1 MPSNTSAWLR
11 WAGVLCSA
19 VVFGSSPA
27 VASQDTAVP
36 PPQPSEVVDEPLVLF
51 NFKGQTWDQV
61 LDYFSRTTAMP
72 IVRDA
77 PIPTGT
83 VDYINPKPYPLSEAL
98 ETLNL
103 LLQTQGM
110 VLRQEDGRLIL
121 ENLESIRRENIPT
134 FLNDLPEDISGD
146 QVVTII
152 LPLVNA
158 ESAGVADQLQEMV
171 ASFGLL
177 LALPD
182 QNSVLL
188 IDTAA
193 NVRRIKKVIDE
204 LDRED
209 LENVVEHIPLRYA
222 EAAELLPIL
231 TSLMSERVVEMVT
244 KGKQQVRVE
253 KDRMPAGFNIT
264 ADPRTNAIIGRGNRS
279 RLERLRAAITML
291 DGPDLGAG
299 SGMQTIQLNQLTPAE
314 AKGQLDQL
322 YAGIPAAK
330 RPTFVLL
337 NATNQITIV
346 GNPQLLQQGARFL
359 ADQDGSGI
367 AGTTSSFGTAVKV
380 LTLEHLPADRAIQIV
395 QAVLTPRQKA
405 QVRMVTVPGGKQLLV
420 AGPMHEIEFVET
432 TLKAVDSDADTSRI
446 VRYLE
451 VNAPDP
457 TLAIERATLIH
468 ETAAGGDPALEV
480 STTFDPT
487 ERRLVL
493 TGSPDGIAS
502 FESALKAAEA
512 SIEPTR
518 VVRRYALTFV
528 EPSDMAKSLDLIAER
543 MLVSDDSQ
551 PYVKPE
557 FQGIDELDTLVV
569 VAMPSQL
576 DAIEAMTK
584 ELDVDSLVEEP
595 PLRLVQLFASDVKK
609 VAEMLLRRY
618 DMRTAEQRRL
628 QPVRIDTDEAT
639 NTLMVTAPDAI
650 FKEISEFVETLNR
663 NSEDQADRETLIFP
677 LKLARA
683 SDLASALSTLYPE
696 PPMPLDTRGRPLPH
710 LQKPREVFV
719 SADPG
724 TNTLI
729 IEAPA
734 ERKASFE
741 LLVEQLDRVELP
753 PQAQLRTWTI
763 ASGDGKAIVK
773 TIELLAATGVLSEA
787 NTDGGKAV
795 DVTAQYDEKSRTL
808 IVAGDATTF
817 VKVDEILE
825 SLGNGARLPTTSMR
839 VFHLRVARAEPLG
852 KMLDSIIKTRVQEMV
867 PGASDDGV
875 LDRLVQV
882 TVDRTT
888 NTIIL
893 TAPEAVL
900 SLAEEVVKALD
911 ETANVVGEATVQVL
925 PVRHAD
931 AADVAASLSDLF
943 KETTDGE
950 EPPVIRVNGSS
961 NALLIRATPEQFAA
975 IQSVAKGLDAAA
987 ANVARELRTIS
998 IDPSRGRAEAIAQM
1012 LERMLDKPGD
1022 DRVRIVPLEEL
1033 LKASTTERVK
1043 EPKEPKK
1050 VSLHGVRAAIATLFM
1065 AAVHEPADEDD
1076 PAEILVAIDPETNSL
1091 VVLGS
1096 PRQLAQFAALAEQA
1110 QAELPQEGSIVRV
1123 VELPTSINAASI
1135 AQLVNQTLKMLVPA
1149 GGKRADVANRS
1160 SIVADPQG
1168 QSLVITCRA
1177 SDFKIIS
1184 EIIAA
1189 AATPRRRDGMTIRVY
1204 RLRDISASRLA
1215 AGLQGLLSRAGSK
1228 QYRELALTLDADGTE
1243 TTAIFDPRSVA
1254 VVPDVE
1260 SNALLVLAPSKAM
1273 DFVDRFV
1280 AMAEEGASGEQTTL
1294 RLFALEHA
1302 RATDLK
1308 RTLSEIF
1315 LVRARN
1321 RSTYEA
1327 TGNVEPAFAVDARSN
1342 TLLVTAAAEELAEV
1356 ETLLV
1361 DLDTPTPANERR
1373 TVRHYRLAGVDVEAV
1388 RRVIEDAMDAESSQ
1402 NTWWG
1407 RSRSSVK
1414 GKVSVTADSLSSTL
1428 LVVGNEKQQADAK
1441 AIIESLGTSIAGVN
1455 AQVEVIPIEF
1465 TDASTAARAV
1475 ERFLQS
1481 RSLFGGSSENVVITA
1496 ISTAG
1501 VILVSGSA
1509 EDIATVKELIEKID
1523 RPDLGREREIELIA
1537 IERGEAQTIARL
1549 VGEQFSRRGGEG
1561 VLITADVR
1569 TNSLLIN
1576 APISLLPQ
1584 VKALVRKLDA
1594 PDDTIESVI
1603 RTYTL
1608 ASANA
1613 VEAVRVLRETL
1624 RLDRNGRTDGISI
1637 VLEGAPEGTPPV
1649 EVRATII
1656 ADVRSNSLV
1665 VTATKESLP
1674 VIESIIKRLEEAP
1687 AVSPIEYRV
1696 VTLEHAPAADLSWT
1710 LQSLLRSRG
1719 ADWGGVGIDYN
1730 RLENQLI
1737 IGATSDQFD
1746 VIDDILGELDVPTA
1760 HARRTD
1766 FIALKFAEAGQLR
1779 SALDNFYGPF
1789 AAEADTPG
1797 KQNVRII
1804 ADEATNSLV
1813 VTAPEA
1819 EWPGILALVTQLDS
1833 AEYDSSLQLQVMP
1846 LVYADAK
1853 SVARAINDA
1862 FQSAVAKGR
1871 GNTNGRRA
1879 STDRGDPR
1887 DERGDRR
1894 GDDATV
1900 LIQSEEWVSASA
1912 EQQTNSLIISANRKN
1927 MMKIESIVKQ
1937 LDVPEFAKLPPPRL
1951 IPVGAGDPIAL
1962 AESLR
1967 SMYVIDERVR
1977 GGMAIRIIGDQAA
1990 NAIIVRA
1997 DDEDFAQIAVLA
2009 EALQQTAK
2017 TNGLSVRVLPLSD
2030 APAARVAEALR
2041 SAFATKAKHEGVP
2054 LGIQID
2060 PSANALVIASTR
2072 PMFDEIELVV
2082 AEMDRLAPAAGK
2094 GIYLIELENIP
2105 AAAAEQTVRQLGLDR
2120 PQPAGSS
2127 SRIVIE
2133 PIKITRMSG
2142 RNALLIVA
2150 NPADEETIIGIFKS
2164 IDTPSGNNAT
2174 NVRVISLEHARA
2186 QAVAAMVRQ
2195 LLNTADQGSTNAL
2208 ARAVQEQIR
2217 RLNVWQGDNVE
2228 PFVLDLT
2235 TPIQVVPDVGSNAII
2250 VTSTEANTR
2259 ALVEIVRLF
2268 DHLPM
2273 TEAVTIQL
2281 FPLENMAASRFVTL
2295 VNQLFARGRSL
2306 ATIDGTNVP
2315 GMPEGIVGPAL
2326 LEKIVLTIDD
2336 RTNTVI
2342 AAGKE
2347 SAVALVEVLKNRLD
2361 LEIGVGWVE
2370 PKIIEL
2376 QYADPIELAAVLE
2389 EILVKGSTDLPG
2401 ASPMQAQVARLR
2413 TLRSNTG
2420 PSVESDVFVPL
2431 SRLVIVPQEQLN
2443 ALVVVGSAPNVELI
2457 EELVAMLDIEAAA
2470 PSALARI
2477 YPVEHGSAER
2487 LATLIMQLFQQQF
2500 RSKLIREE
2508 DLLTAIPDARTNA
2521 LIVSTSARSFVV
2533 FEELL
2538 NRLDTE
2544 VPVDYREIKVLEL
2557 ATASAAR
2564 LGPMIQ
2570 KLMDARLER
2579 LRKVQPETADL
2590 ERAMILPD
2598 TRANALVVAAGEDS
2612 FEVIKRLVA
2621 DLDLGSVGE
2630 ADEIHVIPVTKG
2642 GLDRVAET
2650 ITKVMD
2656 RRYAELPNEV
2666 ARRTRPL
2673 VMTDPRTSSLLVA
2686 AAEEDLRAIEMLV
2699 ERLATTPSNPS
2710 ISIDVIT
2717 LETASAK
2724 DLAPRV
2730 ESLMRDRAQSL
2741 GDARTDADRV
2751 SVEVDEASNSLVVAA
2766 SEENQDVVRE
2776 LVALLVEAEHQRTGD
2791 QIFEIIPVARN
2802 RARDLVSLIDD
2813 LYADQERSRRGDHA
2827 VRVSA
2832 DNRINA
2838 ILASGSPSDIRAI
2851 QNLVDRLD
2859 GERPGTVVEVR
2870 YVPLASA
2877 NVLETVSLIENVLN
2891 GSSSRGGRNQIGTVL
2906 RYLQEIEGDEH
2917 VEVEVSSAI
2926 RESISLSPDVRTNT
2940 VIVTAPKE
2948 SMQLIVRMIE
2958 DLDQSSTGS
2967 KKIEV
2972 FKLVNADARAM
2983 AALLTDLFQ
2992 LRQQGNLY
3000 VLKPREDVSGGDG
3013 GGGEALVPGEG
3024 GLFNTDLTLVPDER
3038 QALSVTVD
3046 SRTNSL
3052 IVSGTPKYLELVSEV
3067 ILDLDAV
3074 ESNIRDTYVYQLRNA
3089 QAIDIAEVVSTFVA
3103 EDQRKFI
3110 QTLGDDQL
3118 PSAARLLEREVTI
3131 VGDAKSNS
3139 ILVNASPQYMEQ
3151 VKAMIGE
3158 LDIDPP
3164 QVVIE
3169 VLLAEITLSN
3179 EDDWGLTLNG
3189 DVGRLPLSAGF
3200 QFSSIDVIAGNPVVG
3215 SFSIGKQDLNLVL
3228 AAMQAQGRVQILSN
3242 PSITVANNE
3251 DGRIQVGQTIR
3262 VPNSLATFDTG
3273 AQTSSVTEVDIGTI
3287 LEVRPSINPDGFV
3300 RLRIRPELS
3309 RLEKTELKISE
3320 TFSSPIITK
3329 RTATTTVTVKSGE
3342 TIVIGGL
3349 IQEILERTDKKIP
3362 FLGDIPWLG
3371 ELFKSHVESVVRR
3384 EVLIVLTPHV
3394 ITTPGNRD
3402 ISERSRK
3409 AIDEL
3414 PLPKAIREELEDG
3427 SMRGSDGMLDDDFE
3441 SELGEKK

>member
-1 MPSNTSAWLR
+1 MPITNSAWLR
-11 WAGVLCSA
+11 WAGVWCVTLTFAS
-19 VVFGSSPA
+19 FPT
-27 VASQDTAVP
+27 VAGQDAAVP
-36 PPQPSEVVDEPLVLF
+36 PTQVGEVEEPKVLF
-51 NFKGQTWDQV
+51 NFKGQSWDQV
-61 LDYFSRTTAMP
+61 LDYFSRTTGMP

-77 PIPTGT
+77 PIPAGT
-83 VDYINPKPYPLSEAL
+83 VDYINPTPYPLAEAL

-103 LLQTQGM
+103 LLQTQGV
-110 VLRQEDGRLIL
+110 VLRQDDGRLIL
-121 ENLESIRRENIPT
+121 ESLESIRRENIPT
-134 FLNDLPEDISGD
+134 FLNDLPADVSGD

-158 ESAGVADQLQEMV
+158 ECAGVAEKLKDMV

-209 LENVVEHIPLRYA
+209 LENVVEHMPLRYA

-244 KGKQQVRVE
+244 QGKKQVRVE

-264 ADPRTNAIIGRGNRS
+264 ADPRTNAIIGRGKRS

-299 SGMQTIQLNQLTPAE
+299 SGMQTIQLNQMTPAE
-314 AKGQLDQL
+314 AQGQLNQL
-322 YAGIPAAK
+322 FAGIPAAK
-330 RPTFVLL
+330 RPTSVLL

-359 ADQDGSGI
+359 ADQDGGGS
-367 AGTTSSFGTAVKV
+367 AGNTSSFGTAVKV
-380 LTLEHLPADRAIQIV
+380 LTLEHLPADRAIQII
-395 QAVLTPRQKA
+395 QAVFTPRQRA
-405 QVRMVTVPGGKQLLV
+405 QIRMVTAPGGKQLLV
-420 AGPMHEIEFVET
+420 AGPQHEIDFVEN
-432 TLKAVDSDADTSRI
+432 TLKVVDSDADTSRM

-457 TLAIERATLIH
+457 MLAIDRATLIH
-468 ETAAGGDPALEV
+468 ETGAGGDPGLLV
-480 STTFDPT
+480 TTSFDAA

-502 FESALKAAEA
+502 FELALKAAEA

-518 VVRRYALTFV
+518 VVRRYSLAFV
-528 EPSDMAKSLDLIAER
+528 EPSDMAKSLELIAER

-569 VAMPSQL
+569 VAMPAQV

-584 ELDVDSLVEEP
+584 KLDVDSLVEEP

-609 VAEMLLRRY
+609 VAQMLLRRY
-618 DMRTAEQRRL
+618 DMRAAEQRRL

-753 PQAQLRTWTI
+753 PQAQLRTWAI

-773 TIELLAATGVLSEA
+773 TIELLATTGVLSEA
-787 NTDGGKAV
+787 RTDGGKTV

-817 VKVDEILE
+817 AKVDEILE

-839 VFHLRVARAEPLG
+839 VFHLSVARAEPLG
-852 KMLDSIIKTRVQEMV
+852 EMLDSIIKTRVQETV

-882 TVDRTT
+882 TVDRKT

-893 TAPEAVL
+893 TAPEEVL
-900 SLAEEVVKALD
+900 TLADQVVKALD
-911 ETANVVGEATVQVL
+911 ETASVLGEAKVHVL

-931 AADVAASLSDLF
+931 ATDVAASLSDLF
-943 KETTDGE
+943 METADGE

-961 NALLIRATPEQFAA
+961 NALLIRATPEQFVA
-975 IQSVAKGLDAAA
+975 IESVAKGLDAAA

-998 IDPSRGRAEAIAQM
+998 IDPNRGRAEAIAQM
-1012 LERMLDKPGD
+1012 LEQMLDKPGD
-1022 DRVRIVPLEEL
+1022 DRVRIVPLEDL
-1033 LKASTTERVK
+1033 LKETTKDRE
-1043 EPKEPKK
+1043 EEPKK
-1050 VSLHGVRAAIATLFM
+1050 VSFYGVPATI
-1065 AAVHEPADEDD
+1065 AAVCMTSLGGQAEEDD

-1091 VVLGS
+1091 VVLGT
-1096 PRQLAQFAALAEQA
+1096 PRQLAQFAELAAQA
-1110 QAELPQEGSIVRV
+1110 QAQLPQEGSIVRV
-1123 VELPTSINAASI
+1123 VELPESIDATAI
-1135 AQLVNQTLKMLVPA
+1135 AQLVNQTLEMLVPA
-1149 GGKRADVANRS
+1149 GGNRADVSRRS
-1160 SIVADPQG
+1160 SIVADRQG
-1168 QSLVITCRA
+1168 QSLLITCRA
-1177 SDFKIIS
+1177 SDFTIIS

-1189 AATPRRRDGMTIRVY
+1189 AATPRRLDGVTIRAF
-1204 RLRDISASRLA
+1204 RLREVSASRIA
-1215 AGLQGLLSRAGSK
+1215 AGLQALLSRAGSK
-1228 QYRELALTLDADGTE
+1228 QYRELAVTIDADGIE
-1243 TTAIFDPRSVA
+1243 TTAIFDPRRVA
-1254 VVPDVE
+1254 VVPDME
-1260 SNALLVLAPSKAM
+1260 SNTLLVLAPSKAM
-1273 DFVDRFV
+1273 GFVDRFV

-1294 RLFALEHA
+1294 RLFTLEHA
-1302 RATDLK
+1302 RAEDLK
-1308 RTLSEIF
+1308 RTLGEIF

-1321 RSTYEA
+1321 RTAYEST
-1327 TGNVEPAFAVDARSN
+1327 GHIEPAFAVDARSN
-1342 TLLVTAAAEELAEV
+1342 TLLITAAAEELAEIDA
-1356 ETLLV
+1356 LLV
-1361 DLDTPTPANERR
+1361 DLDTPTPENERR
-1373 TVRHYRLAGVDVEAV
+1373 TVRHYRLAGVDIEAA
-1388 RRVIEDAMDAESSQ
+1388 RQVIEDAMGAESSQ

-1407 RSRSSVK
+1407 RSRSTPK
-1414 GKVSVTADSLSSTL
+1414 GKVSITADYMSSTL
-1428 LVVGNEKQQADAK
+1428 LVVGNATQQADVR
-1441 AIIESLGTSIAGVN
+1441 AIIEGLGTSIAGVH

-1481 RSLFGGSSENVVITA
+1481 RSSLGGGGENVA
-1496 ISTAG
+1496 ISAIPSAG

-1509 EDIATVKELIEKID
+1509 EDIATVKELIAKID

-1537 IERGEAQTIARL
+1537 LERGEAQTIARL
-1549 VGEQFSRRGGEG
+1549 VGEQFSRRGGDG

-1576 APISLLPQ
+1576 APMSLLPQ
-1584 VKALVRKLDA
+1584 VKALVTKLDA
-1594 PDDTIESVI
+1594 PDDTTESVI

-1608 ASANA
+1608 TSANA
-1613 VEAVRVLRETL
+1613 ADAVRVLRETL

-1637 VLEGAPEGTPPV
+1637 VLEDAPEGTPPI

-1656 ADVRSNSLV
+1656 ADDRSNSLV
-1665 VTATKESLP
+1665 VTATEESLP
-1674 VIESIIKRLEEAP
+1674 VIESIIQRLEDAP

-1696 VTLEHAPAADLSWT
+1696 VILEHAPAADLSWT

-1746 VIDDILGELDVPTA
+1746 VIDDILAELDIPTA

-1766 FIALKFAEAGQLR
+1766 FIALDFAEAGQLR

-1789 AAEADTPG
+1789 AAEADTAG

-1804 ADEATNSLV
+1804 ADESTNSLV

-1819 EWPGILALVTQLDS
+1819 EWPGILALVAQLDS
-1833 AEYDSSLQLQVMP
+1833 SEYDSSLQLKVMP

-1853 SVARAINDA
+1853 SVAKAINDA
-1862 FQSAVAKGR
+1862 FQPTVANGR

-1879 STDRGDPR
+1879 NNDRGDPR
-1887 DERGDRR
+1887 DDRGDRR
-1894 GDDATV
+1894 GDSATV
-1900 LIQSEEWVSASA
+1900 LIQGKEWVSASA

-1927 MMKIESIVKQ
+1927 MMKIEAIIEQ

-1951 IPVGAGDPIAL
+1951 IPVAAGDPKTL

-1967 SMYVIDERVR
+1967 TMYVVDERAR
-1977 GGMAIRIIGDQAA
+1977 GGMAIRIVGDQAA
-1990 NAIIVRA
+1990 NAVIVRA
-1997 DDEDFAQIAVLA
+1997 DDEDFAQIAALA
-2009 EALQQTAK
+2009 DALQQTAE
-2017 TNGLSVRVLPLSD
+2017 TNGLSVRVLSLLD

-2041 SAFATKAKHEGVP
+2041 AAFAAKAKHERVP
-2054 LGIQID
+2054 LTIQID
-2060 PSANALVIASTR
+2060 PSANALVVASTR
-2072 PMFDEIELVV
+2072 PMFDEIEAVV
-2082 AEMDRLAPAAGK
+2082 AEMDRLAPAAGQ

-2133 PIKITRMSG
+2133 PIKITRMAS

-2164 IDTPSGNNAT
+2164 IDTPSSNNAT
-2174 NVRVISLEHARA
+2174 NVRVIALEHARA
-2186 QAVAAMVRQ
+2186 QAVATMVRQ
-2195 LLNTADQGSTNAL
+2195 LLNTSEQGSTNAFAL
-2208 ARAVQEQIR
+2208 AVQEQIR
-2217 RLNVWQGDNVE
+2217 RLNVWQGDDVE
-2228 PFVLDLT
+2228 PFALDLT
-2235 TPIQVVPDVGSNAII
+2235 KPIQIVPDAGSNAII

-2259 ALVEIVRLF
+2259 ALVEIVGLF
-2268 DHLPM
+2268 DRLPM

-2281 FPLENMAASRFVTL
+2281 FPLENMAASRFVML

-2315 GMPEGIVGPAL
+2315 GMPEGSVGPAL
-2326 LEKIVLTIDD
+2326 LEEIVLTIDD

-2347 SAVALVEVLKNRLD
+2347 SAVALVEVLKSRLD
-2361 LEIGVGWVE
+2361 LEIGMGWVE
-2370 PKIIEL
+2370 PTIIEL
-2376 QYADPIELAAVLE
+2376 EYADPVELAAVLE
-2389 EILVKGSTDLPG
+2389 EILIKGSTDLPG

-2413 TLRSNTG
+2413 TLRSDTG

-2431 SRLVIVPQEQLN
+2431 SRLVIEPQEQLN
-2443 ALVVVGSAPNVELI
+2443 ALLVVGSAPNVELI
-2457 EELVAMLDIEAAA
+2457 EELVAMLDIKAAA

-2487 LATLIMQLFQQQF
+2487 LATLIRQLFQQQY

-2521 LIVSTSARSFVV
+2521 LIVSTSERSFVV

-2538 NRLDTE
+2538 ERLDTE

-2579 LRKVQPETADL
+2579 LGKVQPETADL
-2590 ERAMILPD
+2590 ERAMILSD
-2598 TRANALVVAAGEDS
+2598 TRANALVVAAGEES

-2621 DLDLGSVGE
+2621 DLDLGSVGDAE
-2630 ADEIHVIPVTKG
+2630 EIHVIPVTKG

-2650 ITKVMD
+2650 VRKVMD
-2656 RRYAELPNEV
+2656 RRYADLPNEI

-2699 ERLATTPSNPS
+2699 ERLAMTPSNPS
-2710 ISIDVIT
+2710 IAIDVIT
-2717 LETASAK
+2717 LESASAK

-2730 ESLMRDRAQSL
+2730 ESLMRERARSL
-2741 GDARTDADRV
+2741 GDAQTDADRV

-2776 LVALLVEAEHQRTGD
+2776 LVTLLVEAENERTGG
-2791 QIFEIIPVARN
+2791 QLFEIIPVARN
-2802 RARDLVSLIDD
+2802 RARDLVALIDD
-2813 LYADQERSRRGDHA
+2813 LYADQERRRRGDHA

-2851 QNLVDRLD
+2851 QNLVARLD

-2891 GSSSRGGRNQIGTVL
+2891 GSSSRGSSNQIGTVL
-2906 RYLQEIEGDEH
+2906 RYLQEIEGEEH
-2917 VEVEVSSAI
+2917 VEVDVSSAI
-2926 RESISLSPDVRTNT
+2926 RESISLTPDVRTNT

-2958 DLDQSSTGS
+2958 DLDQSSTGA
-2967 KKIEV
+2967 KRIEV
-2972 FKLVNADARAM
+2972 FKLVNADARAT
-2983 AALLTDLFQ
+2983 ATLLTDLFQ

-3000 VLKPREDVSGGDG
+3000 VLKPREDVGGGTSDVGGKPSPAGDG
-3013 GGGEALVPGEG
+3013 G
-3024 GLFNTDLTLVPDER
+3024 LFSTDLTLVPDER

-3074 ESNIRDTYVYQLRNA
+3074 ETNIRDTYVYQLRNA
-3089 QAIDIAEVVSTFVA
+3089 QADEIAEVVSQFVA

-3131 VGDAKSNS
+3131 VGDVKSNS
-3139 ILVNASPQYMEQ
+3139 ILVSASPQYMEQ
-3151 VKAMIGE
+3151 VKAMIGD

-3179 EDDWGLTLNG
+3179 DEDWGLTLNG

-3200 QFSSIDVIAGNPVVG
+3200 QFSSTDVIAGNPVVG
-3215 SFSIGKQDLNLVL
+3215 SFSIGQQDLNLVL

-3273 AQTSSVTEVDIGTI
+3273 AQTSSVTEVEIGTI

-3320 TFSSPIITK
+3320 NFSSPIITK

-3371 ELFKSHVESVVRR
+3371 ELFKSHIESTERR

-3394 ITTPGNRD
+3394 ITTPGNGMLT
-3402 ISERSRK
+3402 ERTRK
-3409 AIDEL
+3409 AIDAL
-3414 PLPKAIREELEDG
+3414 PLPKAIREELEEG
-3427 SMRGSDGMLDDDFE
+3427 SMRGSERMLDDDFE
-3441 SELGEKK
+3441 SADGEKK